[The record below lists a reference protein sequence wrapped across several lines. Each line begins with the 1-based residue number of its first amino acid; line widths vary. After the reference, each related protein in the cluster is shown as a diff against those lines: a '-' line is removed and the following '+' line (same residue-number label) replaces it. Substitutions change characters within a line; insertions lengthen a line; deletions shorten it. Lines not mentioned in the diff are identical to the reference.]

1 MYADDSNAWAIG
13 SSLDVVRAKLKEI
26 AAQFVCWARVNGLA
40 VNALKTQLLVSSNSG
55 KCNDFNITVDGKVI
69 AVANEFNLLG
79 VTYNR
84 RFATT
89 PHDES
94 VSEAARQRASLIA
107 RLSHYLPRGRY
118 LRQLAAGL
126 VLGKINH
133 ALPAVAAPR
142 LTAADGAANSSY
154 KAVQKAVNDVA
165 RTITGA
171 SRKEHISIENLL
183 DVAKMQ
189 SINAMV
195 TAAVAMEAWK
205 AFKSSNGTDGSRN
218 PVGGIVFGS
227 SGKETAALAT
237 RPSRATTEGLVKVP
251 LRWFN
256 TM

>member
-94 VSEAARQRASLIA
+94 VSRGSKTACIANRSLEPLFAEGAVPQAACRRSCLGQDQPRP
-107 RLSHYLPRGRY
+107 PRGGRAQADCSRRGGKQ
-118 LRQLAAGL
+118 LLQGGAKSRQ
-126 VLGKINH
+126 
-133 ALPAVAAPR
+133 
-142 LTAADGAANSSY
+142 
-154 KAVQKAVNDVA
+154 
-165 RTITGA
+165 
-171 SRKEHISIENLL
+171 
-183 DVAKMQ
+183 
-189 SINAMV
+189 
-195 TAAVAMEAWK
+195 
-205 AFKSSNGTDGSRN
+205 
-218 PVGGIVFGS
+218 
-227 SGKETAALAT
+227 
-237 RPSRATTEGLVKVP
+237 
-251 LRWFN
+251 
-256 TM
+256 

>member
-1 MYADDSNAWAIG
+1 
-13 SSLDVVRAKLKEI
+13 
-26 AAQFVCWARVNGLA
+26 
-40 VNALKTQLLVSSNSG
+40 
-55 KCNDFNITVDGKVI
+55 VDGKVI

-218 PVGGIVFGS
+218 PVSSIVFGS

-256 TM
+256 TMVTVVATVWNSSSTLRKAELLGEARKAAKEIAGGVPL